1 MSDFIHY
8 RQNRNSDYFGSVDVE
23 IFTEQKMPCILQI
36 MNVEYRENKV
46 TMNGNKKINSF
57 MVNGKAKDRAIILHF
72 QNQKPWI
79 CNPTNCKILERI
91 LGKKNAKEW
100 IGEIIELYVD
110 YNVEFAKE
118 IVSGVRVKAEKYVRK
133 LPDLLIDTPQFEACK
148 KALKSGYT
156 IADFKQKYAISE
168 EVEIE
173 LNKKEEEANEGI

>member
-8 RQNRNSDYFGSVDVE
+8 RQNRNSDYFGSVEVE
-23 IFTEQKMPCILQI
+23 IFTEQNLPCLLTIQ
-36 MNVEYRENKV
+36 NVEYKEN
-46 TMNGNKKINSF
+46 F
-57 MVNGKAKDRAIILHF
+57 MVNGKKKDRAIILYF
-72 QNQKPWI
+72 QGQKAWI

-100 IGEIIELYVD
+100 IGETIELYVD
-110 YNVEFAKE
+110 YKVQFAKE

-133 LPDLLIDTPQFEACK
+133 LPDLQLNTPQFEACK

-173 LNKKEEEANEGI
+173 LNKKEEEVNEGI